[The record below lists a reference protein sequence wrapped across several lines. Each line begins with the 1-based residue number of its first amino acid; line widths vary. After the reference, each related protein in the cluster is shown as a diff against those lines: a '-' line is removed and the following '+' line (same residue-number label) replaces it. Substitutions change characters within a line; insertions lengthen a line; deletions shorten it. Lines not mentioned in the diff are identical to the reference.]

1 VGQLS
6 SKGKQVRDPIYGF
19 ITIHEDFLPIV
30 DHELCQRLRWIGQ
43 LPLEQLVYPSAMHS
57 RFEHSLGCMFL
68 AMHAAGILIKDSRVL
83 REAKKEFKSKSKDS
97 FIYSAG
103 LIGFLHD
110 VGHAPFSHT
119 LEEVKTYLGKPNFY
133 DHEQVGYSV
142 AEIVL
147 PNNLPYRSTVLTVL
161 NKNIKTFKSP
171 VQKILRQLVDNHID
185 VDKGDYL
192 LRDSYHCGVVYGQ
205 YDYRRLWDNITVTKN
220 FDIALT
226 EKNALEAWMLQLAR
240 YRMYDAVY
248 KHHVRD
254 FLDALL
260 VKMIGTAYES
270 DKKIIPVKN
279 NKLTE
284 EKLYDF
290 LLWTDDNLI
299 KTLYDNKKTK
309 EQVLLFKKRT
319 LYKRCC
325 EDIQLND
332 YGISKN
338 SLNDLT
344 KQLREMEKRYE
355 EKKIYTRFIF
365 YKQNVLPLKTAGVT
379 EMKVVCNGREEPL
392 SKFLKFN
399 FNGSETKHA
408 DAAEDMPD
416 SELEQR
422 ILRIFVAESSTV
434 LKKEIEEE
442 YLKVLKQ
449 YKLP

>member
-1 VGQLS
+1 MG
-6 SKGKQVRDPIYGF
+6 SKCKQVRDPIYGF
-19 ITIHEDFLPIV
+19 IAIHKDFLPIV

-68 AMHAAGILIKDSRVL
+68 AMHAARVLIKDKRVL
-83 REAKKEFKSKSKDS
+83 KEAKKEFESKPEES
-97 FIYSAG
+97 FVHSAG
-103 LIGFLHD
+103 MVGFLHD

-119 LEEVKTYLGKPNFY
+119 LEEVKTYLGETDFY

-142 AEIVL
+142 AERVL
-147 PNNLPYRSTVLTVL
+147 PKNIPYRSTVLTVL
-161 NKNIKTFKSP
+161 NKNIKTFDKP

-205 YDYRRLWDNITVTKN
+205 YDYRRLWDNITITKN

-226 EKNALEAWMLQLAR
+226 EKSALEGWVLQLAR

-270 DKKIIPVKN
+270 NKEIIPVEN
-279 NKLTE
+279 DELTE
-284 EKLYDF
+284 QKLYDF

-299 KTLYDNKKTK
+299 RTLFDNDKTK
-309 EQVLLFKKRT
+309 KMVLLFKKRT
-319 LYKRCC
+319 LYKRC
-325 EDIQLND
+325 EDMQLSD

-338 SLNDLT
+338 SLNDLNM
-344 KQLREMEKRYE
+344 QLRKVEEMFE

-365 YKQNVLPLKTAGVT
+365 YRLNVLPLKTAGVT
-379 EMKVVCNGREEPL
+379 EMKVVYNGKEEAL
-392 SKFLKFN
+392 NKFLKIDS
-399 FNGSETKHA
+399 GDKVIKT
-408 DAAEDMPD
+408 EDMPH
-416 SELEQR
+416 SELEPR
-422 ILRIFVAESSTV
+422 ILRIFVDESSIAK
-434 LKKEIEEE
+434 KKEIEEE
-442 YLKVLKQ
+442 YRKVLSQ
-449 YKLP
+449 YRLP